1 MRLGLQRIVSRGV
14 TLMALGGVW
23 ALVIYQAFSW
33 LVLAVRARLPVELSY
48 T

>member
-1 MRLGLQRIVSRGV
+1 MRLGPQRIVSRGV

-23 ALVIYQAFSW
+23 ALVIYQAFGWS
-33 LVLAVRARLPVELSY
+33 VLAVRARLAVELSY

>member
-1 MRLGLQRIVSRGV
+1 MSRGV

-23 ALVIYQAFSW
+23 ALLIHQAFGWS
-33 LVLAVRARLPVELSY
+33 VLTVRARLPVELSY